1 MAHYNKYT
9 RGAIKG
15 LLRHDARSEEAEQ
28 GIEHAHS
35 NTNINPDKTAL
46 NYNLAPKR
54 ELSMGDFIKQRCSE
68 ARTLN
73 RKDVN
78 VMCSWVIT
86 LPKDVMPKDEERFF
100 RATYDFL
107 ADKYGEQNIVAAWVH
122 KDETTPH
129 IHFCWVPVVPDPKRG
144 GERVSAHDCVTRK
157 DLKVFHTELSK
168 YIEKTLGYET
178 EILNDAT
185 RDGNRSIAELKR
197 ETAIKRLN
205 ALNNDLKAKEQACL
219 EYGKAIGVQFEPPRD
234 AKENLFGN
242 KVTLPKEEYENLCW
256 LAKMKGIEYQEK
268 IALEVL
274 LSERE
279 KLDSYKAI
287 TEAQN
292 QAKQAESENARLR
305 DQIDTLYRE
314 LKRILTA
321 HPEIKKKRERE
332 KEREKE
338 RSLSGRGIEIG

>member
-15 LLRHDARSEEAEQ
+15 LLRHEARSEEAEQ
-28 GIEHAHS
+28 GMEHAHS

-54 ELSMGDFIKQRCSE
+54 DLSMGDFIKRRCSE

-86 LPKDVMPKDEERFF
+86 LPKDVKPEDEEKFF
-100 RATYDFL
+100 RATYAFL
-107 ADKYGEQNIVAAWVH
+107 ADKYGEQNTVAAWVH

-129 IHFCWVPVVPDPKRG
+129 IHFCWVPVVPDEKRG

-157 DLKVFHTELSK
+157 DLKTFHTELSK
-168 YIEKTLGYET
+168 HIEKVLGYET
-178 EILNDAT
+178 EILNEAT
-185 RDGNRSIAELKR
+185 RDGNRSIMELKR

-205 ALNNDLKAKEQACL
+205 ALNNDLEAKQRACL
-219 EYGKAIGVQFEPPRD
+219 EYGKVIGERFEPSKD
-234 AKENLFGN
+234 VKENLFGN
-242 KVTLPKEEYENLCW
+242 KVTLPKSEYEKLCRI
-256 LAKMKGIEYQEK
+256 AKIKGIEYQEK

-274 LSERE
+274 LSERKE
-279 KLDSYKAI
+279 LDSYKAI
-287 TEAQN
+287 AEAQK
-292 QAKQAESENARLR
+292 QAKLAENENELLKQQNDALR
-305 DQIDTLYRE
+305 RE
-314 LKRILTA
+314 LHRILTA
-321 HPEIKKKRERE
+321 HPEIKKERE
-332 KEREKE
+332 KGQE
-338 RSLSGRGIEIG
+338 RSGIER